1 MATPILDRFYHIPDT
16 IIPDVV
22 EVVQRTRNQIQFNVP
37 DLAYLFE
44 VYNRYLTKEP
54 LDMNCGGCRTKVIGW
69 LRVAVQQY
77 ESSTR

>member
-1 MATPILDRFYHIPDT
+1 MATPILDRFHRIPDA

-22 EVVQRTRNQIQFNVP
+22 EVVQRTRTQLQFNVS

-44 VYNRYLTKEP
+44 VYNRYLTREP
-54 LDMNCGGCRTKVIGW
+54 LDMNCGGCVTKVVGW

-77 ESSTR
+77 ESTR